1 MSVGNLSTEIKPI
14 HSHSWSTH
22 EAHMIHRN
30 ANHLVYFHLI
40 FLLFYHL
47 NDVSSDNICKT
58 HEQKY
63 FCLIIQTKRHCST
76 AVCIPY
82 IMIAL
87 QWNMIHRMN
96 LAKCIVHYLICTYF
110 PAIWYIISN
119 KNQILGRFGHSNTQN
134 PFWINALMV
143 SFNLSIS
150 HFIFH
155 FISNNCIDD
164 NS

>member
-1 MSVGNLSTEIKPI
+1 MFDTPVWALVIGAQKSNRFIP
-14 HSHSWSTH
+14 TH
-22 EAHMIHRN
+22 AAHMIHRN

-58 HEQKY
+58 HGQKY
-63 FCLIIQTKRHCST
+63 FCLITQTKRHCST

-119 KNQILGRFGHSNTQN
+119 KNRILGQFGHLNTQN
-134 PFWINALMV
+134 HYPFDSIHSW
-143 SFNLSIS
+143 SLSIFPS
-150 HFIFH
+150 L
-155 FISNNCIDD
+155 ISFSI
-164 NS
+164 